1 MHIKGNTPF
10 YKMLFL
16 GPTCFFFFFL
26 GPTLNIVCLVEGVCL
41 IRGTLNRGFTVLQ
54 KIVSHIQYIVVKEV
68 SKEKEER

>member
-1 MHIKGNTPF
+1 MHIKENTPF
-10 YKMLFL
+10 YKTL
-16 GPTCFFFFFL
+16 FL
-26 GPTLNIVCLVEGVCL
+26 GPTLNSVCLVEGVRL